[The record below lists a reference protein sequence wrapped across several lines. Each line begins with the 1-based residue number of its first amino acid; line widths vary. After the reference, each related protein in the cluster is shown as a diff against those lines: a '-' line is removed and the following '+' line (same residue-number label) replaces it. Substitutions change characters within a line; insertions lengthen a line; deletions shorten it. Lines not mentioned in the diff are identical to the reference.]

1 LEKVRSFIAVP
12 VSEEIESAVEDLEN
26 ALKRSGA
33 DVKWV
38 RPGNV
43 HITLKFLGGVE
54 KGRLD
59 GVSEALRH
67 AVAGVRAFDAL
78 VSGVGTFPSNPRRAR
93 VVYMELSVG
102 VAEMKDLAARI
113 EDAMAEIGFDKD
125 KRPFK
130 SHLTIGRVRT
140 GARRLDDLGRSITE
154 AEYKP
159 LKLAVDRVNLV
170 KSELTPS
177 GAIYT
182 VLETFG
188 LER

>member
-1 LEKVRSFIAVP
+1 LDRVRSFIALP
-12 VSEEIESAVEDLEN
+12 VSEEIEAAVGVLEEM
-26 ALKRSGA
+26 LKRSRA

-38 RPGNV
+38 PPGNV

-54 KGRLD
+54 TGRLESI
-59 GVSEALRH
+59 SEALRR
-67 AVAGVRAFDAL
+67 AVAGVRAFDAV
-78 VSGVGTFPSNPRRAR
+78 VSGVGTFPANPRRAR
-93 VVYMELSVG
+93 VVYMGLSEG
-102 VAEMKDLAARI
+102 VAEMKELADRI
-113 EDAMAEIGFDKD
+113 ENAMAEMGFERE

-140 GARRLDDLGRSITE
+140 GARKLDDLGQSIAA

>member
-1 LEKVRSFIAVP
+1 LDRVRSFIAVP
-12 VSEEIESAVEDLEN
+12 VGEEIEAAVDTLES
-26 ALKRSGA
+26 ALKRSRA

-38 RPGNV
+38 RAANV

-54 KGRLD
+54 TGSLD
-59 GVSEALRH
+59 AVSGALRG
-67 AVAGVRAFDAL
+67 ALAGARAFDAV
-78 VSGVGTFPSNPRRAR
+78 VSGVGTFPPNPRRAR
-93 VVYMELSVG
+93 VVYMGLSEGVG
-102 VAEMKDLAARI
+102 EMKDLAARI
-113 EDAMAEIGFDKD
+113 EDAMAEIGFEKE

-140 GARRLDDLGRSITE
+140 GARRLDDLGRSIAG